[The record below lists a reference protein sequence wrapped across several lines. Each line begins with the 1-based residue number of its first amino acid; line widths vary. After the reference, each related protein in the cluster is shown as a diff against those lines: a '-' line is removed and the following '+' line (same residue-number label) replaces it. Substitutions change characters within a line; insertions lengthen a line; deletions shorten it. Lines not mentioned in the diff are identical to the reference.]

1 MASIDESK
9 EKLKE
14 LYATR
19 EEMEKEMAEIAQR
32 LTEPGMPGLR
42 GALVDR
48 EGFPI
53 PGVDLYQVRGDRGRY
68 ATLRNDHAE
77 VTKELEKR
85 LAELHLQVGVTKGV
99 AAMELTREAIEKQQ
113 RDEDDA
119 FMRARARAA
128 ASA

>member
-1 MASIDESK
+1 MTSIDESK

-85 LAELHLQVGVTKGV
+85 LAELHLQAGVTKGV
-99 AAMELTREAIEKQQ
+99 AAMELAREAIE
-113 RDEDDA
+113 
-119 FMRARARAA
+119 
-128 ASA
+128 